1 MLSGLRKASEQR
13 DADMIL
19 ANPVLPDDILNGM
32 PHLYNEIDLKI
43 LRIDFAII
51 FDKGPYLV
59 IFELLITF

>member
-32 PHLYNEIDLKI
+32 LHLHNENDIKI
-43 LRIDFAII
+43 L
-51 FDKGPYLV
+51 
-59 IFELLITF
+59 